1 MCHCINAIAIIC
13 LCHVRKHVRGW
24 SIATT
29 TKNNNFPFQ
38 CLPAHDM
45 HLFFL
50 WLYFQCHCLLFRD
63 KQNFVPV
70 SMVIKLWTTKKRLSR
85 SFSFQFSWKSHALK
99 TCVCIYFLSPPSCL
113 CKKLRNLA
121 IFKIDL
127 FSHAQKVVKRKSE
140 SEVKTRTWSRKL
152 FKFSFWSPSFPP

>member
-1 MCHCINAIAIIC
+1 MSMSCPNTCEG
-13 LCHVRKHVRGW
+13 LKH
-24 SIATT
+24 S
-29 TKNNNFPFQ
+29 NNNNKKQQFS
-38 CLPAHDM
+38 LSMSDM
-45 HLFFL
+45 HLFFCG
-50 WLYFQCHCLLFRD
+50 YFFNAIVYC
-63 KQNFVPV
+63 
-70 SMVIKLWTTKKRLSR
+70 SVINKTSSRSPWWSSCEQQKKRLSR